1 MKPLQRKY
9 EALKKILRE
18 AYFEKEHAE
27 VGEQWQVNAMRRIT
41 GLGPI
46 TSGPNFLV
54 FFERFVWRLTP
65 ATCALILIFAAL
77 LFKLDF
83 TPEYEVF
90 TSLICDTEEVML
102 AQLFEF

>member
-1 MKPLQRKY
+1 MKPFQCKY
-9 EALKKILRE
+9 EALKKILQE
-18 AYFEKEHAE
+18 AYYEKEHAE
-27 VGEQWQVNAMRRIT
+27 VGEQWQVNVMRRIR

-46 TSGPNFLV
+46 TSGLNFFV

-65 ATCALILIFAAL
+65 ATCVLILVFTAL

-90 TSLICDTEEVML
+90 TSLIYNTEEITL
-102 AQLFEF
+102 AQLFGF

>member
-27 VGEQWQVNAMRRIT
+27 VDEQWQVNAMRRIK

-46 TSGPNFLV
+46 TSRPNFLV

-65 ATCALILIFAAL
+65 ATCLLIIVGAIIFL
-77 LFKLDF
+77 KLGFFPDYDVLTLF
-83 TPEYEVF
+83 
-90 TSLICDTEEVML
+90 INDTEELSL
-102 AQLFEF
+102 AQLF

>member
-9 EALKKILRE
+9 KALKKILRE
-18 AYFEKEHAE
+18 AYYEREHVE
-27 VGEQWQVNAMRRIT
+27 IGEQWQMNAMHRIR

-46 TSGPNFLV
+46 TSGRNFFV

-65 ATCALILIFAAL
+65 ATCVLILIFTAL
-77 LFKLDF
+77 LFTLNF

-90 TSLICDTEEVML
+90 TSLVYDTGEIALE
-102 AQLFEF
+102 QLFGF

>member
-1 MKPLQRKY
+1 MKPLQRKH
-9 EALKKILRE
+9 EALKKILRG
-18 AYFEKEHAE
+18 AYFEKAHIE
-27 VGEQWQVNAMRRIT
+27 VGEQWQVNAMRRIRA
-41 GLGPI
+41 LGPI
-46 TSGPNFLV
+46 TSGPKFLM

-65 ATCALILIFAAL
+65 AICALILIFAAL

-90 TSLICDTEEVML
+90 TSLIYDTEEVIL

>member
-9 EALKKILRE
+9 GALKKILQE

-27 VGEQWQVNAMRRIT
+27 VSEQWQVNAMRRIK

-46 TSGPNFLV
+46 TSRPNFLV

-65 ATCALILIFAAL
+65 ATCLLIIVGAIIFL
-77 LFKLDF
+77 KLGFFPDYDVLTLF
-83 TPEYEVF
+83 
-90 TSLICDTEEVML
+90 INDTEELSL
-102 AQLFEF
+102 AQLF

>member
-1 MKPLQRKY
+1 MKPLKHKY

-18 AYFEKEHAE
+18 AYLEKEHAE
-27 VGEQWQVNAMRRIT
+27 VDDQWQVDVMRRIRN
-41 GLGPI
+41 LRPVQ
-46 TSGPNFLV
+46 SSSS
-54 FFERFVWRLTP
+54 FFMLFEQFVWRLTP

-77 LFKLDF
+77 LFKADF

-90 TSLICDTEEVML
+90 TSLIYDTEEVTL

>member
-27 VGEQWQVNAMRRIT
+27 VSEQWQVNAMRRIK

-46 TSGPNFLV
+46 TSRPNFLV

-65 ATCALILIFAAL
+65 ATCLLIIVGAIIFL
-77 LFKLDF
+77 KLGFFPDYDVLTLF
-83 TPEYEVF
+83 
-90 TSLICDTEEVML
+90 INDTEELSL
-102 AQLFEF
+102 AQLF

>member
-9 EALKKILRE
+9 EALKKILQE

-27 VGEQWQVNAMRRIT
+27 VGEQWQVNAMRRIK

-46 TSGPNFLV
+46 TSRPNFLV

-65 ATCALILIFAAL
+65 ATCLLIIVGTIIFL
-77 LFKLDF
+77 KLGFFPDYDVLTLF
-83 TPEYEVF
+83 
-90 TSLICDTEEVML
+90 INDTEELSL
-102 AQLFEF
+102 AQLF